1 MDALL
6 IEEIAR
12 MLREELRTLH
22 AEIRETFSKSAF
34 PLPFVPAPEVQATAD
49 DECFSEHVPQ
59 FAWDTTTSMSC
70 IDESV
75 PPPPFVPTP
84 EVKVV
89 DDDEHRLFTDG
100 TEAVACATTVS
111 DVAPNERGLTTNS
124 SPARGIPAGNT
135 VDCNLIPKSHATANN
150 LVTKSSPPQQSS
162 PCGSTPTRLD
172 PGRCARSS
180 VDLVV
185 GAPHLDPHSEL
196 YNAIG
201 KHNTATDVGIHSFRL
216 GLNRFADFTNK
227 EY

>member
-12 MLREELRTLH
+12 MLREELRMLH

-124 SPARGIPAGNT
+124 SSRVASPPAT
-135 VDCNLIPKSHATANN
+135 QWTAT
-150 LVTKSSPPQQSS
+150 SSPSRMPPPTTSS
-162 PCGSTPTRLD
+162 PSHHRHSSHPRVD
-172 PGRCARSS
+172 PPQHVSIQVDAHGR
-180 VDLVV
+180 V
-185 GAPHLDPHSEL
+185 
-196 YNAIG
+196 
-201 KHNTATDVGIHSFRL
+201 
-216 GLNRFADFTNK
+216 
-227 EY
+227 

>member
-1 MDALL
+1 
-6 IEEIAR
+6 
-12 MLREELRTLH
+12 MLREELRMLH

-59 FAWDTTTSMSC
+59 FAWDTTTSTSC

-111 DVAPNERGLTTNS
+111 DVAPNERGLTTDS
-124 SPARGIPAGNT
+124 SPRAWHPRRQHSGLQPHPRVACHRQQPHHQVIT
-135 VDCNLIPKSHATANN
+135 ATAVIPVWIRPNASRSRSMRT
-150 LVTKSSPPQQSS
+150 VECRSCRRCSPS
-162 PCGSTPTRLD
+162 GS
-172 PGRCARSS
+172 AQ
-180 VDLVV
+180 
-185 GAPHLDPHSEL
+185 
-196 YNAIG
+196 
-201 KHNTATDVGIHSFRL
+201 
-216 GLNRFADFTNK
+216 
-227 EY
+227 